1 MPLAVRFLPWVLA
14 AATYGAVAITFE
26 RAPLIHVRWAASVD
40 DAARAELE
48 QRFALT
54 HAHRDTERTWIYAL
68 TSTSTDTI
76 QAIVTSPAVDD
87 THHLDR
93 QSFRISPT
101 AERRGP
107 FITTGSAP
115 WLPAALLTV
124 AFGLAVAGAWLL
136 GLAIVPIVARGAHNR
151 TVAAFLNELRRPT
164 TSALVTMGVGLLLVS
179 IAYIA
184 HLRAGAAESL
194 PFRIGDWLVSYDT
207 GFVRRGLPGTA
218 ILLLTTVLNVSPEQ
232 VVFWLQV
239 VLYTLF
245 VCLLIVLARGMRL
258 NIWFLA
264 FLFSPLGLL
273 FPIYDPAVAGRK
285 DVLFF
290 AVFAFYAW
298 WMPRQR
304 TGWTHALA
312 FTIGAATTLTHELF
326 FFFTPYFFLM
336 RAVRPDEALTARRL
350 TPELALFGGS
360 LSALLVATTLGA
372 DLHGEA
378 QCAGLLARGFN
389 EQLCDGILRYPVTDA
404 RTGAQF
410 VANAIENLGYLRM
423 YPLALALAA
432 LPLLP
437 LFRTLGVTQRRRLL
451 AGMTVAFVFTLPMFA
466 VALDWGRLI
475 NIHVMAVAVVIVAFV
490 LEDRSVPG
498 SILGVGP
505 WRPVAALLAVGLYLS
520 AWSIRHCCE
529 HALGAGLFGG
539 R

>member
-1 MPLAVRFLPWVLA
+1 MLA
-14 AATYGAVAITFE
+14 AATYGVVATTFE
-26 RAPLIHVRWAASVD
+26 RAPLIHVRWAVSVD
-40 DAARAELE
+40 DAARRELE
-48 QRFALT
+48 RRFTLT
-54 HAHRDTERTWIYAL
+54 NPHRDSERTWIYAL
-68 TSTSTDTI
+68 TSPTADTI
-76 QAIVTSPAVDD
+76 RALVTSPAVAD

-93 QSFRISPT
+93 EAFGVSP
-101 AERRGP
+101 AANRSGP
-107 FITTGSAP
+107 YINPAAP
-115 WLPAALLTV
+115 WLPVTLLNV
-124 AFGLAVAGAWLL
+124 AFGLVVAGAWLI
-136 GLAIVPIVARGAHNR
+136 GLAIAPVIAHKGTIVNGLRQPP
-151 TVAAFLNELRRPT
+151 TLAFVT
-164 TSALVTMGVGLLLVS
+164 TCVGLALIWV
-179 IAYIA
+179 AYVA

-194 PFRIGDWLVSYDT
+194 PFRIGDWLVSYNT
-207 GFVRRGLPGTA
+207 GFVRRGLPGSP
-218 ILLLTTVLNVSPEQ
+218 ILFLTTLLDASPEQ
-232 VVFWLQV
+232 VVLWLQV
-239 VLYTLF
+239 ALYTLF
-245 VCLLIVLARGMRL
+245 TCLLIVLARGKRL

-273 FPIYDPAVAGRK
+273 FPLYDPAVAGRK

-290 AVFAFYAW
+290 AVFAVYAW

-326 FFFTPYFFLM
+326 SFFTPYFFLM

-360 LSALLVATTLGA
+360 LGALLVATTLGA
-372 DLHGEA
+372 DLHGEV

-404 RTGAQF
+404 RTGARF

-423 YPLALALAA
+423 YPVALGLAA

-437 LFRTLGVTQRRRLL
+437 LLGTRRRTRPRWLL

-475 NIHVMAVAVVIVAFV
+475 NIHVMAVSVVIVAFV
-490 LEDRSVPG
+490 LEDRSMPG
-498 SILGVGP
+498 SILGVGQ
-505 WRPVAALLAVGLYLS
+505 WRRVAALLAVGLYVS

-529 HALGAGLFGG
+529 HAFSAGLFGG